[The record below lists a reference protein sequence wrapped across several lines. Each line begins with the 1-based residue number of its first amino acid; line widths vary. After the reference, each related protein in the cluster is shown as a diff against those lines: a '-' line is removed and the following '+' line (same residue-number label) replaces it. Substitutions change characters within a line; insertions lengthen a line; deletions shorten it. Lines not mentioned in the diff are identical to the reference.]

1 MTSESINEKVSSK
14 EVLQYYQ
21 TKKVLEHYEEATR
34 RIGLWKSEELVF
46 RQAFSSEQGSLLELG
61 CGTGRI
67 AFSLWSLGYEKIW
80 ATDFSSQMIRSS
92 LAFNSV
98 RRTGIHFEKQ
108 DARNMTFE
116 DQSFHGIIFGFNGL
130 MQIPGS
136 QNRSQ
141 AMQEV
146 FRLLKPDGK
155 FVFTTHDRS
164 MPKWKKFWI
173 NERKKWLRGLQDA
186 ALLEFGDRFE
196 ETPKGKL
203 YIHVPEISEIRK
215 ALKQI
220 GFVVEQDVLRSKI
233 STESKLVNEY
243 SDECRFWVARKP
255 G

>member
-1 MTSESINEKVSSK
+1 MS
-14 EVLQYYQ
+14 
-21 TKKVLEHYEEATR
+21 
-34 RIGLWKSEELVF
+34 
-46 RQAFSSEQGSLLELG
+46 
-61 CGTGRI
+61 
-67 AFSLWSLGYEKIW
+67 
-80 ATDFSSQMIRSS
+80 
-92 LAFNSV
+92 
-98 RRTGIHFEKQ
+98 
-108 DARNMTFE
+108 FE

-164 MPKWKKFWI
+164 MPKWKKFWL
-173 NERKKWLRGLQDA
+173 NERKKWCRGLQDA

-233 STESKLVNEY
+233 ATESKLVNEY

-255 G
+255 GWGF

>member
-34 RIGLWKSEELVF
+34 RVGLWKSEELIF
-46 RQAFSSEQGSLLELG
+46 RQAFPSEQGSLLELG

-80 ATDFSSQMIRSS
+80 ATDFSSKMIRSS
-92 LAFNSV
+92 LVINSV

-108 DARNMTFE
+108 DARNMSFE

-164 MPKWKKFWI
+164 MPKWKKFWL
-173 NERKKWLRGLQDA
+173 NERKKWRRGLQDG

-233 STESKLVNEY
+233 ATESKLVNEY

>member
-46 RQAFSSEQGSLLELG
+46 RQVFPSGQESLLELG

-80 ATDFSSQMIRSS
+80 ATDFSSKMIRSS
-92 LAFNSV
+92 LAINSV
-98 RRTGIHFEKQ
+98 RRTGINFEKQ
-108 DARNMTFE
+108 DARNTSFE

-146 FRLLKPDGK
+146 FRLLKPNGK

-164 MPKWKKFWI
+164 MPKWKKFWL
-173 NERKKWLRGLQDA
+173 NERKKWRRGLQDG

-220 GFVVEQDVLRSKI
+220 GFVLEQDFLRSKI
-233 STESKLVNEY
+233 ATESKLVNEY

>member
-1 MTSESINEKVSSK
+1 MTLEAENEKVSSK

-21 TKKVLEHYEEATR
+21 SKKVLEHYEEATR
-34 RIGLWKSEELVF
+34 RIGLWKSEEIVF
-46 RQAFSSEQGSLLELG
+46 RQAFPSEEGSLLELG

-67 AFSLWSLGYEKIW
+67 AFSLWSLGYKKIW
-80 ATDFSSQMIRSS
+80 ATDFSSKMIRSS

-98 RRTGIHFEKQ
+98 RKSGIHFEKQ
-108 DARNMTFE
+108 DARNMSFE

-130 MQIPGS
+130 MQIPGTQS
-136 QNRSQ
+136 RGQ

-146 FRLLKPDGK
+146 FRLLKPGGK

-164 MPKWKKFWI
+164 MPKWKKFWL
-173 NERKKWLRGLQDA
+173 NERKKWRRGLQDED
-186 ALLEFGDRFE
+186 LLEFGDRFE

-233 STESKLVNEY
+233 ATESKLVNEY

>member
-34 RIGLWKSEELVF
+34 RIGLWKSEELIF
-46 RQAFSSEQGSLLELG
+46 RQAFPSEHGSLLELG

-80 ATDFSSQMIRSS
+80 ATDFSSKMIRSS
-92 LAFNSV
+92 LAINSV

-108 DARNMTFE
+108 DARNMSFE

-164 MPKWKKFWI
+164 MPKWKKFWL
-173 NERKKWLRGLQDA
+173 NERKKWRRGLQDA

-233 STESKLVNEY
+233 ATESKLVNEY

>member
-80 ATDFSSQMIRSS
+80 ATDFSSKMIRSS
-92 LAFNSV
+92 LAINSV

-108 DARNMTFE
+108 DARNMSFE

-173 NERKKWLRGLQDA
+173 NERKKWRRGLQDG

-220 GFVVEQDVLRSKI
+220 GFVVEQDFLRSKI
-233 STESKLVNEY
+233 ATESKLVNEY

>member
-1 MTSESINEKVSSK
+1 MSSESINEKVSSK

-21 TKKVLEHYEEATR
+21 TKKVLEHYEEAR
-34 RIGLWKSEELVF
+34 KKIGLWKSEELIF
-46 RQAFSSEQGSLLELG
+46 RQAFPSEQGSLLELG

-67 AFSLWSLGYEKIW
+67 AFSLWSLGYKKIW
-80 ATDFSSQMIRSS
+80 ATDFSSRMIQSS

-98 RRTGIHFEKQ
+98 RRTDIHFEKQ
-108 DARNMTFE
+108 DARDLSFE
-116 DQSFHGIIFGFNGL
+116 DHSFHGIIFGFNGL
-130 MQIPGS
+130 MQIPDT

-146 FRLLKPDGK
+146 YRLLKPEGK

-164 MPKWKKFWI
+164 MPKWKKFWL
-173 NERKKWLRGLQDA
+173 NERKKWRRGSQDA
-186 ALLEFGDRFE
+186 ALLEFGDRYE

-203 YIHVPEISEIRK
+203 YIHVPAISEIRK
-215 ALKQI
+215 TLKRI

-233 STESKLVNEY
+233 ATESKLVNEY
-243 SDECRFWVARKP
+243 SDECRFWIARKP

>member
-21 TKKVLEHYEEATR
+21 TKKVLEHYEEAAR
-34 RIGLWKSEELVF
+34 RIGLWKSEELIF
-46 RQAFSSEQGSLLELG
+46 RQAFPSEHGSLLELG

-80 ATDFSSQMIRSS
+80 ATDFSSKMIRSS
-92 LAFNSV
+92 LAINSV

-108 DARNMTFE
+108 DARNMSFE

-164 MPKWKKFWI
+164 MPKWKKFWL
-173 NERKKWLRGLQDA
+173 NERKKWRRGLQDTT
-186 ALLEFGDRFE
+186 LLEFGDRFE

-233 STESKLVNEY
+233 ATESKLVDEY

>member
-1 MTSESINEKVSSK
+1 MTWESINEKVSSK

-21 TKKVLEHYEEATR
+21 SKKVLEHYDEATR

-46 RQAFSSEQGSLLELG
+46 RQAFPSEQGSLLELG

-80 ATDFSSQMIRSS
+80 ATDFSSKMIRSS
-92 LAFNSV
+92 LAINSV
-98 RRTGIHFEKQ
+98 RRTSIHFEKQ
-108 DARNMTFE
+108 DARNMSFE

-130 MQIPGS
+130 MQIPGI
-136 QNRSQ
+136 QNRNQ
-141 AMQEV
+141 AMQEA

-164 MPKWKKFWI
+164 MPKWKKFWL
-173 NERKKWLRGLQDA
+173 NERKKWRRGLQDA

-233 STESKLVNEY
+233 ATESKLVNEY

>member
-80 ATDFSSQMIRSS
+80 ATDFSSKMIRSS
-92 LAFNSV
+92 LAINSV

-108 DARNMTFE
+108 DARNMSFE

-146 FRLLKPDGK
+146 FRLLKPNGK

-164 MPKWKKFWI
+164 MPKWKKFWTV
-173 NERKKWLRGLQDA
+173 ERKKWRKGQQNTE
-186 ALLEFGDRFE
+186 LLEFGDRFE
-196 ETPKGKL
+196 ETPRGKL
-203 YIHVPEISEIRK
+203 FIHVPDVEDVRSDLVK
-215 ALKQI
+215 A
-220 GFVVEQDVLRSKI
+220 GFSVERDIVKSKI
-233 STESKLVNEY
+233 SKETNLVNQY
-243 SDECRFWVARKP
+243 SDDCRFWIARKK
-255 G
+255 

>member
-21 TKKVLEHYEEATR
+21 SKKVLEHYDEATR
-34 RIGLWKSEELVF
+34 RIGLWKSEEVVF
-46 RQAFSSEQGSLLELG
+46 RQAFPSEQGSLLELG

-80 ATDFSSQMIRSS
+80 ATDFSSKMIRSS

-108 DARNMTFE
+108 DARNMSFE

-164 MPKWKKFWI
+164 MPKWKKFWL
-173 NERKKWLRGLQDA
+173 NERKKWCRGSQDA

-220 GFVVEQDVLRSKI
+220 GFVVEQDFLRSKI
-233 STESKLVNEY
+233 ATESKLVNEY

>member
-46 RQAFSSEQGSLLELG
+46 RQAFPSGQESLLELG

-80 ATDFSSQMIRSS
+80 ATDFSSKMIRSS
-92 LAFNSV
+92 LAINSV
-98 RRTGIHFEKQ
+98 RRTGINFEKQ
-108 DARNMTFE
+108 DARNTSFE

-164 MPKWKKFWI
+164 MPKWKKFWL
-173 NERKKWLRGLQDA
+173 NERKKWRRGLQDG

-220 GFVVEQDVLRSKI
+220 GFVLEQDFLRSKI
-233 STESKLVNEY
+233 ATESKLVNEY

>member
-34 RIGLWKSEELVF
+34 RVGLWKSEELIF
-46 RQAFSSEQGSLLELG
+46 RQAFPSEQGSLLELG

-80 ATDFSSQMIRSS
+80 ATDFSSKMIRSS
-92 LAFNSV
+92 LAINSV

-108 DARNMTFE
+108 DARNMSFE

-136 QNRSQ
+136 QNRNQ

-164 MPKWKKFWI
+164 MPKWKKFWL
-173 NERKKWLRGLQDA
+173 NERKKWHRGLQDA

-233 STESKLVNEY
+233 ATESKLVNEY

>member
-1 MTSESINEKVSSK
+1 MTSELINEKVSSK

-46 RQAFSSEQGSLLELG
+46 RQVFPSGQESLLELG

-80 ATDFSSQMIRSS
+80 ATDFSSKMIRSS
-92 LAFNSV
+92 LAINSV
-98 RRTGIHFEKQ
+98 RRTGINFEKQ
-108 DARNMTFE
+108 DARNTSFE

-141 AMQEV
+141 AIQEV

-164 MPKWKKFWI
+164 MPKWKKFWL
-173 NERKKWLRGLQDA
+173 NERKKWRRGLQDG

-220 GFVVEQDVLRSKI
+220 GFVLEQDFLRSKI
-233 STESKLVNEY
+233 ATESKLVNEY